1 MNRNSQSSSLNV
13 VVIMILCIIVL
24 VFVSVF
30 FVTKMSDSSKK
41 VGDVSDE
48 FNDDPLVA
56 DFNDDGDRTHIS
68 IHVPYSEDPVDV
80 SHRIPKS
87 VIEELTY
94 ENREEFIESEKD
106 YAILE
111 SDPLIAWHVERP
123 PHIINYTIKKSISKD
138 EIENFKVEITKSKKF
153 NYVTYLFYLIIL
165 VIVIMV
171 FKPLFIKSKKEKK

>member
-1 MNRNSQSSSLNV
+1 MERNSQSSSLNV
-13 VVIMILCIIVL
+13 VVIMILCLIVL
-24 VFVSVF
+24 VSVSVF
-30 FVTKMSDSSKK
+30 FVTKVSNSSRT
-41 VGDVSDE
+41 VDDVSGE
-48 FNDDPLVA
+48 FTDDSLDPN
-56 DFNDDGDRTHIS
+56 FEFFEDRTEVS

-153 NYVTYLFYLIIL
+153 NYVTYLFYLMIL

-171 FKPLFIKSKKEKK
+171 FKPLFIRSKKEKK

>member
-41 VGDVSDE
+41 VDDVSDE
-48 FNDDPLVA
+48 FNDDSLVA
-56 DFNDDGDRTHIS
+56 NFEVFEDRTEIS
-68 IHVPYSEDPVDV
+68 IRVPDSDGPVDV

-87 VIEELTY
+87 VIEELTD
-94 ENREEFIESEKD
+94 ENREEYIESETE

-123 PHIINYTIKKSISKD
+123 PQTINYTIKKSISEGEK
-138 EIENFKVEITKSKKF
+138 ENFKVEVTKSKKF
-153 NYVTYLFYLIIL
+153 NYVAYLFYLIIL

-171 FKPLFIKSKKEKK
+171 FKPVFMKSKKKKK